1 MEIRIINLTINRA
14 GRMSRL
20 FLYKRLDFIKKI
32 VIMCDVPAGGMGSS
46 AVKTKGSANGFV

>member
-14 GRMSRL
+14 GHMPRL

-46 AVKTKGSANGFV
+46 AVKTKGHKYGFL

>member
-1 MEIRIINLTINRA
+1 MKKGA
-14 GRMSRL
+14 CPFL

-46 AVKTKGSANGFV
+46 AVKTKGSLNGFL